1 MAWVM
6 ASRMSVGRRAIRWRS
21 EVNGGKMGVEWPA
34 ERRSESD
41 QSKAVRATAK
51 GESKK
56 EEEQSQAI
64 DDRDGMM
71 RRRGEED

>member
-1 MAWVM
+1 MAWAM
-6 ASRMSVGRRAIRWRS
+6 ASKMSVGRRAMRWRS
-21 EVNGGKMGVEWPA
+21 EVPA

-51 GESKK
+51 GESEK
-56 EEEQSQAI
+56 EKEQSQAI

-71 RRRGEED
+71 RRGEEDKL

>member
-1 MAWVM
+1 
-6 ASRMSVGRRAIRWRS
+6 
-21 EVNGGKMGVEWPA
+21 MGVEWPA

-51 GESKK
+51 GESKTKK
-56 EEEQSQAI
+56 EEERSQAI

-71 RRRGEED
+71 R

>member
-1 MAWVM
+1 MAWAM
-6 ASRMSVGRRAIRWRS
+6 ASKMSVGRRAMLWRS

-41 QSKAVRATAK
+41 QSKAVRAIAK

-56 EEEQSQAI
+56 EEERSQVI
-64 DDRDGMM
+64 DDRDGMI
-71 RRRGEED
+71 R

>member
-1 MAWVM
+1 M
-6 ASRMSVGRRAIRWRS
+6 
-21 EVNGGKMGVEWPA
+21 
-34 ERRSESD
+34 ESD

-71 RRRGEED
+71 RRGEEDKL